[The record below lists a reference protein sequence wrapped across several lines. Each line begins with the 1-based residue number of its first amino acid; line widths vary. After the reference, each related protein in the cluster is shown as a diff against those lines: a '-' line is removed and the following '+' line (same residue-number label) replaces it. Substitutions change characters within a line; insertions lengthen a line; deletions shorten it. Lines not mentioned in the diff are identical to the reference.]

1 MTPERFRQIRN
12 LFEAA
17 LVAFGSPLEIVL
29 PAAQK
34 SPTDTILKRQ
44 LAEWRGP

>member
-34 SPTDTILKRQ
+34 SPTDTTPHTQILR
-44 LAEWRGP
+44 